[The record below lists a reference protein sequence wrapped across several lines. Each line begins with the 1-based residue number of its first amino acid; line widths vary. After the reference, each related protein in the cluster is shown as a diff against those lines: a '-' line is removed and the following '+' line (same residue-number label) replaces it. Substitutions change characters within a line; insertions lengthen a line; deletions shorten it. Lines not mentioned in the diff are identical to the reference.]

1 MSNFFIDRPI
11 FAWVIAIL
19 IMLGGVIAILN
30 LGVQSYPDIAPPQV
44 SISTRYPG
52 ASASTAEGS
61 VTQVIEQQLTGI
73 NNLLYFNSSTSADGR
88 VQITLTFQPG
98 TDPDIAAV
106 QTQNQVSRAEP
117 LLPQAVLQ
125 QGIIVAKANPD
136 TLMAIALISNNPAIG
151 RDRLNDIVASQVLN
165 PISRVQGVGTTRQ
178 FGAEYAMRIWLNPE
192 KMHGYGLSAT
202 QVLNAV
208 ESQNIQVAAGTLG
221 ADPAVKGW
229 GFTADVSGEGLFST
243 PQQFLN
249 IILRANP
256 DGTVVKLGDVATAN
270 FGPQNYG
277 FDTTYDGK
285 PIGAFAIQTLPG
297 ANGLTVAKAARAEM
311 ARLAVGFPQ
320 GVTWF
325 VPYDTTTFITISIQ
339 DVLKTLV
346 EALILVFAV
355 MLIFLQNFRATLIP
369 AVVIP
374 IALLGAFIGMDAM
387 GFTINQLTLFGMVMA
402 IGIVVDDAIVV
413 IENIERIMT
422 EQGLSPRDA
431 ARKGMGEISGAVV
444 AITAVLLAV
453 FVPSALQSGS
463 TGIIYRQFA
472 LTIAVSMFF
481 SAFLALTFTP
491 ALCANFLKPRHDE
504 QKNLLSRKFNEVF
517 GWTHRTYVSHV
528 THAVRHAP
536 RWMMVFVVVAVLA
549 GFLYVKLPGSFLP
562 QEDQGYLMAVVQLP
576 PGATKQRSEAV
587 MRQMWAVLQKDPSVE
602 NAMQIV
608 GFSFVGS
615 GENNGMAFIQL
626 KDWSKRKL
634 TAEELIPRLNA
645 QLHRDIRDASI
656 VVVNLPTVHGLGA
669 FGGFDMYLE
678 DVSGQGR
685 PALTRA
691 LKTVLAKAKQ
701 DKVLVNVRPNELPP
715 SPQLD
720 FNIDRVQA
728 ASMGLS
734 ATDVANAASLML
746 APTNVGQMFAEGRV
760 KFVMM
765 QAAAPFRMSQSAFND
780 FYTPSSTQTNPD
792 GTPAMIPISSVIHS
806 HWELV
811 SPSLSRFNGNPAVEV
826 VGDAAPGFQSGQAMD
841 AMQNIVTHDL
851 SHGFSFD
858 WTGQSFEE
866 AESSSGAAMLMGL
879 SILVVFLALAAL
891 YESWSVPIAVLL
903 IVPLTVLGTV
913 LFTMARGLADDVFFK
928 IGLVTVI
935 GLAAKNAILIIE
947 YAVAE
952 QKAGKTLREAVIDAA
967 RLRFRPILMTSFAF
981 ILGVFPLFIS
991 TGAGANAR
999 HAIGTGVIGG
1009 MLFATI
1015 FGLLLIPVFYVIVR
1029 RFVGDKLDGNG
1040 TPPALTDQGEEIKP
1054 FE

>member
-19 IMLGGVIAILN
+19 ITLGGVISIMS

-44 SISTRYPG
+44 SISASYPG

-61 VTQVIEQQLTGI
+61 VTEVIEQQLTGI
-73 NNLLYFNSSTSADGR
+73 DNLMYFSSSTSASGR

-98 TDPDIAAV
+98 TNPDIAAV
-106 QTQNQVSRAEP
+106 QTQNQVTRAEAR
-117 LLPQAVLQ
+117 LPQAVLQ

-136 TLMAIALISNNPAIG
+136 TLMAVALISNNPAID

-165 PISRVQGVGTTRQ
+165 PISRIEGVGTTRQ
-178 FGAEYAMRIWLNPE
+178 FGAEYAMRIWLDPA

-202 QVLNAV
+202 DILNAV
-208 ESQNIQVAAGTLG
+208 GAQNIQIAAGTLG
-221 ADPAVKGW
+221 GDPAVKGW
-229 GFTADVSGEGLFST
+229 GFAANVAGEGLFST
-243 PQQFLN
+243 PQQFLD

-270 FGPQNYG
+270 FGPQGYG

-297 ANGLTVAKAARAEM
+297 ANGLTVAKAVRAEM
-311 ARLAVGFPQ
+311 AKLAVGFPQ

-346 EALILVFAV
+346 EALVLVFAV

-374 IALLGAFIGMDAM
+374 IALLGAFMGMAMM

-422 EQGLSPRDA
+422 EQGLSPKEA

-453 FVPSALQSGS
+453 FVPSALQSGA

-491 ALCANFLKPRHDE
+491 ALCASFLKPEHENR
-504 QKNLLSRKFNEVF
+504 KNILYRKFNDLF
-517 GWTHRTYVSHV
+517 GWTHRTYLGHIA
-528 THAVRHAP
+528 HAVRHAP
-536 RWMMVFVVVAVLA
+536 RWMAVFVVVAVLA
-549 GFLYVKLPGSFLP
+549 GFLYTKLPGSFLP
-562 QEDQGYLMAVVQLP
+562 QEDQGYLMATVELP
-576 PGATKQRSEAV
+576 PGATKQRSEVV
-587 MRQMWAVLQKDPSVE
+587 MHQMWDVLRKDPAIDS
-602 NAMQIV
+602 AMQIV

-615 GENNGMAFIQL
+615 GENNGMAFIKL
-626 KDWSKRKL
+626 KDWGDRKY

-645 QLHRDIRDASI
+645 QFRKSIRDAAI
-656 VVVNLPTVHGLGA
+656 VVVNLPTVHGLGQ

-678 DVSGQGR
+678 DVSGLGR
-685 PALTRA
+685 PALDKA
-691 LKTVLAKAKQ
+691 LQTTLSKAAQ
-701 DKVLVNVRPNELPP
+701 DKVLVNTRPNQLPP

-720 FNIDRVQA
+720 FSIDRVQA

-734 ATDVANAASLML
+734 VTDVANAASLML

-780 FYTPSSTQTNPD
+780 FYTPSSTEKNPD
-792 GTPAMIPISSVIHS
+792 GTPAMIPISNVIHS
-806 HWELV
+806 KWELV
-811 SPSLSRFNGNPAVEV
+811 SPSLTRFNGNPAIEV
-826 VGDAAPGFQSGQAMD
+826 VGDAAQGYASGQAMD
-841 AMQNIVTHDL
+841 AIQDIVTRDL
-851 SHGFSFD
+851 PHGFNYDWAGESF
-858 WTGQSFEE
+858 QEV
-866 AESSSGAAMLMGL
+866 ESSSGASMLMAL

-891 YESWSVPIAVLL
+891 YESWSVPVAVLL
-903 IVPLTVLGTV
+903 IVPLTLLGTV

-947 YAVAE
+947 FAVAA
-952 QKAGKTLREAVIDAA
+952 QKEAKTLRSSVLEAA

-981 ILGVFPLFIS
+981 ILGVFPLFVS

-1015 FGLLLIPVFYVIVR
+1015 FGLLLIPVFYIVVR
-1029 RFVGDKLDGNG
+1029 RLAGDKLDGDSN
-1040 TPPALTDQGEEIKP
+1040 T
-1054 FE
+1054 

>member
-19 IMLGGVIAILN
+19 ITLGGVISIMS

-44 SISTRYPG
+44 SISASYPG

-61 VTQVIEQQLTGI
+61 VTEVIEQQLTGI
-73 NNLLYFNSSTSADGR
+73 DNLMYFSSSTSASGR

-98 TDPDIAAV
+98 TNPDIAAV
-106 QTQNQVSRAEP
+106 QTQNQVTRAEAR
-117 LLPQAVLQ
+117 LPQAVLQ

-136 TLMAIALISNNPAIG
+136 TLMAVALISNNPAID

-165 PISRVQGVGTTRQ
+165 PISRIEGVGTTRQ
-178 FGAEYAMRIWLNPE
+178 FGAEYAMRIWLDPA

-202 QVLNAV
+202 DILNAV
-208 ESQNIQVAAGTLG
+208 GAQNIQIAAGTLG
-221 ADPAVKGW
+221 GDPAVKGW
-229 GFTADVSGEGLFST
+229 GFTANVAGEGLFST
-243 PQQFLN
+243 PQQFLD

-270 FGPQNYG
+270 FGPQGYG

-297 ANGLTVAKAARAEM
+297 ANGLTVAKAVRAEM
-311 ARLAVGFPQ
+311 AKLAVGFPQ

-346 EALILVFAV
+346 EALVLVFAV

-374 IALLGAFIGMDAM
+374 IALLGAFMGMAMM

-422 EQGLSPRDA
+422 EQGLSPKEA

-453 FVPSALQSGS
+453 FVPSALQSGA

-491 ALCANFLKPRHDE
+491 ALCASFLKPKHENR
-504 QKNLLSRKFNEVF
+504 KNILYRKFNDLF
-517 GWTHRTYVSHV
+517 GWTHRTYLGHIA
-528 THAVRHAP
+528 HAVRHAP
-536 RWMMVFVVVAVLA
+536 RWMAVFVVVAVLA
-549 GFLYVKLPGSFLP
+549 GFLYTKLPGSFLP
-562 QEDQGYLMAVVQLP
+562 QEDQGYLMATVQLP
-576 PGATKQRSEAV
+576 PGATKQRSEVV
-587 MRQMWAVLQKDPSVE
+587 MHQMWDVLRKDPAIDS
-602 NAMQIV
+602 AMQIV

-615 GENNGMAFIQL
+615 GENNGMAFIKL
-626 KDWSKRKL
+626 KDWGDRKY

-645 QLHRDIRDASI
+645 QFRKSIRDAAI
-656 VVVNLPTVHGLGA
+656 VVVNLPTVHGLGQ

-678 DVSGQGR
+678 DVSGLGR
-685 PALTRA
+685 PALDKA
-691 LKTVLAKAKQ
+691 LQTTLSKAAQ
-701 DKVLVNVRPNELPP
+701 DKVLVNTRPNQLPP

-720 FNIDRVQA
+720 FSIDRVQA

-734 ATDVANAASLML
+734 VTDVANAASLML

-780 FYTPSSTQTNPD
+780 FYTPSSTEKNPD
-792 GTPAMIPISSVIHS
+792 GTPAMIPISNVIHS
-806 HWELV
+806 KWELV
-811 SPSLSRFNGNPAVEV
+811 SPSLTRFNGNPAIEV
-826 VGDAAPGFQSGQAMD
+826 VGDAAQGYASGQAMD
-841 AMQNIVTHDL
+841 AIQDIVTRDL
-851 SHGFSFD
+851 PHGFNYDWAGESF
-858 WTGQSFEE
+858 QEV
-866 AESSSGAAMLMGL
+866 ESSSGASMLMAL

-891 YESWSVPIAVLL
+891 YESWSVPVAVLL
-903 IVPLTVLGTV
+903 IVPLTLLGTV

-935 GLAAKNAILIIE
+935 GLAAKNVILIIE
-947 YAVAE
+947 FAVAA
-952 QKAGKTLREAVIDAA
+952 QKEGKTLRSSVLEAA

-981 ILGVFPLFIS
+981 ILGVFPLFVS

-1015 FGLLLIPVFYVIVR
+1015 FGLLLIPVFYIVVR
-1029 RFVGDKLDGNG
+1029 RLAGDKLDGDSN
-1040 TPPALTDQGEEIKP
+1040 T
-1054 FE
+1054 

>member
-19 IMLGGVIAILN
+19 IILGGLLAIMK
-30 LGVQSYPDIAPPQV
+30 LGVQSYPNIAPPQV
-44 SISTRYPG
+44 SITTRYAG

-61 VTQVIEQQLTGI
+61 VTEVIEQQLTGI
-73 NNLLYFNSSTSADGR
+73 NNLLYFSSSTSSDGR
-88 VQITLTFQPG
+88 VSITLTFKPG

-117 LLPQAVLQ
+117 LLPPAVLS
-125 QGIIVAKANPD
+125 QGIVVAKANPD
-136 TLMAIALISNNPAIG
+136 TLMAIALISNNPAIN

-165 PISRVQGVGTTRQ
+165 PISRVAGVGTTRQ

-192 KMHGYGLSAT
+192 KMHAYGLSAT
-202 QVLNAV
+202 SVINAV
-208 ESQNIQVAAGTLG
+208 EAQNIQVAAGTLG
-221 ADPAVKGW
+221 ADPAIEGQ
-229 GFTADVSGEGLFST
+229 GFTADVTGASLFST

-297 ANGLTVAKAARAEM
+297 ANGLSVAKAVRAEM
-311 ARLAVGFPQ
+311 AKLAVGFPQ

-325 VPYDTTTFITISIQ
+325 VPYDTTTFITISIR
-339 DVLKTLV
+339 DVLTTLV
-346 EALILVFAV
+346 EALILVFLV
-355 MLIFLQNFRATLIP
+355 MLVFLQNIRATLIP

-374 IALLGAFIGMDAM
+374 IALLGAFIGMEAM
-387 GFTINQLTLFGMVMA
+387 DFTINQLTLFGMVMA

-491 ALCANFLKPRHDE
+491 ALCVSFLKPANGKK
-504 QKNLLSRKFNEVF
+504 KNILARKFNDVF
-517 GWTHRTYVSHV
+517 GWTHRTYVGHV
-528 THAVRHAP
+528 GHAVRHAP

-549 GFLYVKLPGSFLP
+549 GFLYIKLPGSFLP
-562 QEDQGYLMAVVQLP
+562 QEDQGYLMATVELP

-587 MRQMWAVLQKDPSVE
+587 MRQMWAVLKKDPAIESV
-602 NAMQIV
+602 MQIV
-608 GFSFVGS
+608 GFSFIGS
-615 GENNGMAFIQL
+615 GENSGMAFIQL
-626 KDWSKRKL
+626 KDWDKRKL
-634 TAEELIPRLNA
+634 TAAELIPRLNA
-645 QLHRDIRDASI
+645 QLHKDVRDASI
-656 VVVNLPTVHGLGA
+656 IVVNLPTVHGLGQ

-685 PALTRA
+685 PALDKA
-691 LKTVLAKAKQ
+691 LQTVLAKAKP
-701 DKVLVNVRPNELPP
+701 DKVLVNVRPNQLPP
-715 SPQLD
+715 APQLD
-720 FNIDRVQA
+720 FTVNRVQA

-734 ATDVANAASLML
+734 VTDITNAIGLML
-746 APTNVGQMFAEGRV
+746 APTQVGQMFAEGRV
-760 KFVMM
+760 KFVML
-765 QAAAPFRMSQSAFND
+765 QAAAPFRMNQSAFND
-780 FYTPSSTQTNPD
+780 FYTPTGVGSASSGIALATATGSTSSSATTDPSPD
-792 GTPAMIPISSVIHS
+792 GMPAMVPISSVIDS
-806 HWELV
+806 HWALV
-811 SPSLSRFNGNPAVEV
+811 SPSLSRFNGNPAIEV

-841 AMQNIVTHDL
+841 AMQKIVTHDL
-851 SHGFSFD
+851 PHGFSFD

-866 AESSSGAAMLMGL
+866 VQSSSGASTLMAL

-891 YESWSVPIAVLL
+891 YESWSVPIAVIL
-903 IVPLTVLGTV
+903 IVPLTLLGTV
-913 LFTMARGLADDVFFK
+913 LFTMARGLANDVFFK

-947 YAVAE
+947 YAVAA
-952 QKAGKTLREAVIDAA
+952 QKDGKTLREAVVEAA

-981 ILGVFPLFIS
+981 ILGVLPLVVS

-1015 FGLLLIPVFYVIVR
+1015 FGLLLIPVFYVSVR
-1029 RFVGDKLDGNG
+1029 RVAGD
-1040 TPPALTDQGEEIKP
+1040 
-1054 FE
+1054 

>member
-19 IMLGGVIAILN
+19 ITLGGVISILG

-44 SISTRYPG
+44 SITASYPG
-52 ASASTAEGS
+52 ASADTAEGS
-61 VTQVIEQQLTGI
+61 VTEVIEQQLTGI
-73 NNLLYFNSSTSADGR
+73 DNLMYFSSSTSASGR

-98 TDPDIAAV
+98 TNPDIAAV
-106 QTQNQVSRAEP
+106 QTQNQVTRAEAR
-117 LLPQAVLQ
+117 LPQAVLQ

-136 TLMAIALISNNPAIG
+136 TLMAVALISNNPAID

-165 PISRVQGVGTTRQ
+165 PISRIEGVGTTRQ
-178 FGAEYAMRIWLNPE
+178 FGAEYAMRIWLNPA

-202 QVLNAV
+202 DILNAV
-208 ESQNIQVAAGTLG
+208 SAQNIQIAAGTLG
-221 ADPAVKGW
+221 ADPAVNGW
-229 GFTADVSGEGLFST
+229 GFTANVAGEGLFST

-270 FGPQNYG
+270 FGPQGYG
-277 FDTTYDGK
+277 FDTTFDGK

-297 ANGLTVAKAARAEM
+297 ANGLTVAKAVRAEM
-311 ARLAVGFPQ
+311 AKLQVGFPQ
-320 GVTWF
+320 GVSWF

-339 DVLKTLV
+339 DVLRTLV
-346 EALILVFAV
+346 EALVLVFAV

-374 IALLGAFIGMDAM
+374 IALLGAFMGMAIM

-422 EQGLSPRDA
+422 EEGLSPKEA

-453 FVPSALQSGS
+453 FVPSALQSGA

-491 ALCANFLKPRHDE
+491 ALCASFLKPEHENR
-504 QKNLLSRKFNEVF
+504 KNILYRKFNDLF
-517 GWTHRTYVSHV
+517 GWTHRTYLGHIA
-528 THAVRHAP
+528 HAVRHAP
-536 RWMMVFVVVAVLA
+536 RWMAVFVLVAVLA
-549 GFLYVKLPGSFLP
+549 GFLYTKLPGSFLP
-562 QEDQGYLMAVVQLP
+562 QEDQGYLMATVQLP
-576 PGATKQRSEAV
+576 PGATKQRSEVV
-587 MRQMWAVLQKDPSVE
+587 MRQMWDVLRKDPAIDG
-602 NAMQIV
+602 AMQIV

-615 GENNGMAFIQL
+615 GENNGMAFIKL
-626 KDWSKRKL
+626 KDWGDRKY

-645 QLHRDIRDASI
+645 ELKKDIRDAAI
-656 VVVNLPTVHGLGA
+656 VVVNLPTVHGLGQ

-678 DVSGQGR
+678 DVGGLGR
-685 PALTRA
+685 PALDQA
-691 LKTVLAKAKQ
+691 LQTTLSKAAQ
-701 DKVLVNVRPNELPP
+701 DKVLVNTRANQLPP
-715 SPQLD
+715 APQLD
-720 FNIDRVQA
+720 FTIDRVQA

-734 ATDVANAASLML
+734 VTDVANAASLML
-746 APTNVGQMFAEGRV
+746 APTNIGQMFAEGRV

-780 FYTPSSTQTNPD
+780 FYTPSSTEKNPD
-792 GTPAMIPISSVIHS
+792 GTPAMIPISNVIRTK
-806 HWELV
+806 WKLV
-811 SPSLSRFNGNPAVEV
+811 SPSLTRFNGNPAIEV
-826 VGDAAPGFQSGQAMD
+826 VGDAAPGYASGQAMD
-841 AMQNIVTHDL
+841 AIQNIVTRDL
-851 SHGFSFD
+851 PHGFNYDWAGESF
-858 WTGQSFEE
+858 QEV
-866 AESSSGAAMLMGL
+866 ESSSGAGMLMAL

-903 IVPLTVLGTV
+903 IVPLTLLGTV

-947 YAVAE
+947 FAVAA
-952 QKAGKTLREAVIDAA
+952 QKEGKTLRNAVLEAA

-1009 MLFATI
+1009 MLFATL
-1015 FGLLLIPVFYVIVR
+1015 FGLLLIPVFYIVVR
-1029 RFVGDKLDGNG
+1029 RLAGDKLDGDSNTSPG
-1040 TPPALTDQGEEIKP
+1040 HDA
-1054 FE
+1054 

>member
-19 IMLGGVIAILN
+19 ITLGGVISILH
-30 LGVQSYPDIAPPQV
+30 LGVQSYPDIAPPEV
-44 SISTRYPG
+44 SISTKYVG

-61 VTQVIEQQLTGI
+61 VTEVIEQQLTGI
-73 NNLLYFNSSTSADGR
+73 DNLLYFSSSTSSDGR

-98 TDPDIAAV
+98 TNPDIAAV

-136 TLMAIALISNNPAIG
+136 TLMAVALISDNPAIG

-165 PISRVQGVGTTRQ
+165 PISRIEGVGATRQ

-202 QVLNAV
+202 DVLNAM
-208 ESQNIQVAAGTLG
+208 EAQNIQIAAGTLG

-229 GFTADVSGEGLFST
+229 GFTADVAGEGLFST

-297 ANGLTVAKAARAEM
+297 ANGLTVAKAVRAE
-311 ARLAVGFPQ
+311 LAKLQVGFPQ

-346 EALILVFAV
+346 EALVLVFAV
-355 MLIFLQNFRATLIP
+355 MLIFLQNLRATLIP
-369 AVVIP
+369 AIVIP
-374 IALLGAFIGMDAM
+374 IALLGAFMGMSVM

-422 EQGLSPRDA
+422 EQGLSPREA

-491 ALCANFLKPRHDE
+491 ALCASFLKHERGNK
-504 QKNLLSRKFNEVF
+504 KNILSRKFNDLF
-517 GWTHRTYVSHV
+517 GWTHRTYIDHIG
-528 THAVRHAP
+528 HAVRHAP
-536 RWMMVFVVVAVLA
+536 RWMAVFVVVAVLA

-562 QEDQGYLMAVVQLP
+562 QEDQGYLMATVQLP
-576 PGATKQRSEAV
+576 PGATKQRSEVV
-587 MRQMWAVLQKDPSVE
+587 MRQMWGVLKKDPAIK
-602 NAMQIV
+602 NTMQII

-634 TAEELIPRLNA
+634 TADQLIPRLNA
-645 QLHRDIRDASI
+645 QLHKDIRDAKI
-656 VVVNLPTVHGLGA
+656 IVVNLPTVHGLGQ

-685 PALTRA
+685 MALDQA
-691 LKTVLAKAKQ
+691 LHTVQAKAAQ
-701 DKVLVNVRPNELPP
+701 DKVLVNVRPNQLPP

-720 FNIDRVQA
+720 FHIDRVQA

-734 ATDVANAASLML
+734 VTDVANAASLML

-765 QAAAPFRMSQSAFND
+765 QAAAPFRMSRSAFND
-780 FYTPSSTQTNPD
+780 FYTPSSTKKNPD
-792 GTPAMIPISSVIHS
+792 GTPAMIPISNVIQS
-806 HWELV
+806 KWQIV
-811 SPSLSRFNGNPAVEV
+811 SPSLARFNGNPAIEV
-826 VGDAAPGFQSGQAMD
+826 VGDAAPGFASGQAMD

-851 SHGFSFD
+851 PHGFSFD
-858 WTGQSFEE
+858 WTGQSFQEM
-866 AESSSGAAMLMGL
+866 ESSSGATMLMAL

-891 YESWSVPIAVLL
+891 YESWTVPVAVLL
-903 IVPLTVLGTV
+903 IVPLTLLGTV

-947 YAVAE
+947 YAVDA
-952 QKAGKTLREAVIDAA
+952 QKHGETLRDAVITAA

-1009 MLFATI
+1009 MLFATL

-1029 RFVGDKLDGNG
+1029 RMAGDNLDGGSLPAKPPG
-1040 TPPALTDQGEEIKP
+1040 TGPPDGP
-1054 FE
+1054 H

>member
-19 IMLGGVIAILN
+19 ITLGGVLAIMN
-30 LGVQSYPDIAPPQV
+30 LGVQSYPDIAPPEV
-44 SISTRYPG
+44 SVTARYPG

-61 VTQVIEQQLTGI
+61 VTEVIEQQLTGI
-73 NNLLYFNSSTSADGR
+73 DHLLYFSSSTSSNGR
-88 VQITLTFQPG
+88 VQITLTFEPG

-136 TLMAIALISNNPAIG
+136 TLMAVALVSNNPAID

-202 QVLNAV
+202 DVLNAV
-208 ESQNIQVAAGTLG
+208 QAQNIQIAAGTLG

-229 GFTADVSGEGLFST
+229 GFTANVAGEGLFST
-243 PQQFLN
+243 PQQFLD
-249 IILRANP
+249 IILRANS
-256 DGTVVKLGDVATAN
+256 DGTVVKLGDIATAS

-297 ANGLTVAKAARAEM
+297 ANGLQVAKAVRAEM
-311 ARLAVGFPQ
+311 AKLAVGFPQ
-320 GVTWF
+320 GVSWF
-325 VPYDTTTFITISIQ
+325 VPYDTTTFITISIN

-346 EALILVFAV
+346 EALVLVFAV

-369 AVVIP
+369 ALVIP
-374 IALLGAFIGMDAM
+374 IALLGAFIGMAAM

-422 EQGLSPRDA
+422 EQGLSARDA

-491 ALCANFLKPRHDE
+491 ALCASFLKPAEGRR
-504 QKNLLSRKFNEVF
+504 KNALARRFNQLF
-517 GWTHRTYVSHV
+517 DWTHHTYVGHV
-528 THAVRHAP
+528 AHAVRHAP
-536 RWMMVFVVVAVLA
+536 RWMVVFVVVAVLA
-549 GFLYVKLPGSFLP
+549 GFLYTKLPGSFLP
-562 QEDQGYLMAVVQLP
+562 QEDQGYLMATVQLP
-576 PGATKQRSEAV
+576 PGATKQRSEVV
-587 MRQMWAVLQKDPSVE
+587 MHQMWDVLKKDPAIE
-602 NAMQIV
+602 NTMQIV

-626 KDWSKRKL
+626 KDWGDRKY

-645 QLHRDIRDASI
+645 QLHKEIRDASI
-656 VVVNLPTVHGLGA
+656 VVVNLPTVHGLGQ

-678 DVSGQGR
+678 DVSGRGR
-685 PALTRA
+685 PALDRA
-691 LKTVLAKAKQ
+691 LQTVLAKGAK
-701 DKVLVNVRPNELPP
+701 DKVLVNVRPNQLPP
-715 SPQLD
+715 APQLD

-734 ATDVANAASLML
+734 VSDVANAASLML
-746 APTNVGQMFAEGRV
+746 APTQVGQMFAEGRV
-760 KFVMM
+760 KFVML
-765 QAAAPFRMSQSAFND
+765 QAAAPFRMSRDAFSQ
-780 FYTPSSTQTNPD
+780 FYTPSSTQKNPD
-792 GTPAMIPISSVIHS
+792 GTPAMIPISNVIHS
-806 HWELV
+806 RWEMV
-811 SPSLSRFNGNPAVEV
+811 SPSLSRFNGNPAIEV

-841 AMQNIVTHDL
+841 AMGNIVTHDL
-851 SHGFSFD
+851 PHGFSFD
-858 WTGQSFEE
+858 WTGQSFQEV
-866 AESSSGAAMLMGL
+866 ESSSGAPMLMAL

-891 YESWSVPIAVLL
+891 YESWSVPVAVLL
-903 IVPLTVLGTV
+903 IVPLTLLGTV

-947 YAVAE
+947 YAVAA
-952 QKAGKTLREAVIDAA
+952 QKEGKSLREATLEAS

-981 ILGVFPLFIS
+981 ILGVFPLFVS
-991 TGAGANAR
+991 SGAGANAR

-1015 FGLLLIPVFYVIVR
+1015 FGLLLIPVFYVVVR
-1029 RFVGDKLDGNG
+1029 RLAGDKLDGN
-1040 TPPALTDQGEEIKP
+1040 
-1054 FE
+1054 

>member
-19 IMLGGVIAILN
+19 ITLGGVISILH
-30 LGVQSYPDIAPPQV
+30 LGVQSYPDISPPEV
-44 SISTRYPG
+44 TISTKYVG
-52 ASASTAEGS
+52 ASASTADGS
-61 VTQVIEQQLTGI
+61 VTKVIEQQLTGI
-73 NNLLYFNSSTSADGR
+73 DNLLYFSSSTSSDGR

-98 TDPDIAAV
+98 TNPDIAAV

-117 LLPQAVLQ
+117 RLPQAVLQ

-136 TLMAIALISNNPAIG
+136 TLMAVALISNNPAIG

-165 PISRVQGVGTTRQ
+165 PISRIEGVGTTRQ

-202 QVLNAV
+202 DILNAV
-208 ESQNIQVAAGTLG
+208 GAQNIQVAAGTLG
-221 ADPAVKGW
+221 ADPAIKGW
-229 GFTADVSGEGLFST
+229 GFTADVAGAGLFST

-256 DGTVVKLGDVATAN
+256 NGTVVKLGDVATAD

-297 ANGLTVAKAARAEM
+297 ANGLTVAKAVRAE
-311 ARLAVGFPQ
+311 LAKLQVGFPQ

-339 DVLKTLV
+339 DVLKTLI
-346 EALILVFAV
+346 EALVLVFAV

-369 AVVIP
+369 AIVIP
-374 IALLGAFIGMDAM
+374 IALLGAFIGMAAM

-431 ARKGMGEISGAVV
+431 ARKGMGEISGAVI

-491 ALCANFLKPRHDE
+491 ALCASFLKPEHGNK
-504 QKNLLSRKFNEVF
+504 KNILSRKFNDLF
-517 GWTHRTYVSHV
+517 GWTHRTYIGHV
-528 THAVRHAP
+528 AHAVRHAP
-536 RWMMVFVVVAVLA
+536 RWMAVFVVVAVLA
-549 GFLYVKLPGSFLP
+549 GFLYIKLPGSFLP
-562 QEDQGYLMAVVQLP
+562 QEDQGYVMAMVQLP
-576 PGATKQRSEAV
+576 PGATKQRSEVV
-587 MRQMWAVLQKDPSVE
+587 MRQLWGVLKKDPAIES
-602 NAMQIV
+602 AMQII
-608 GFSFVGS
+608 GFSPVGS
-615 GENNGMAFIQL
+615 GENNGMAFIRL

-634 TAEELIPRLNA
+634 TAEQLIPRLNA
-645 QLHRDIRDASI
+645 QLHKAIRDAKI
-656 VVVNLPTVHGLGA
+656 VVVNLPTVHGLGQ

-685 PALTRA
+685 TALDQA
-691 LKTVLAKAKQ
+691 LHTVQAKAAQ
-701 DKVLVNVRPNELPP
+701 NKVLVNVRPNELPP
-715 SPQLD
+715 APQLD

-734 ATDVANAASLML
+734 VTDVANAVSLML

-765 QAAAPFRMSQSAFND
+765 QAAAPYRMSRSAFSD
-780 FYTPSSTQTNPD
+780 FYSPSSTHSNPD
-792 GTPAMIPISSVIHS
+792 GTPAMIPISNVIHS
-806 HWELV
+806 DWQTV
-811 SPSLSRFNGNPAVEV
+811 SPSLASFNGNPAIEV
-826 VGDAAPGFQSGQAMD
+826 VGDAAPGFASGQAMD
-841 AMQNIVTHDL
+841 AVQNIVTHDL

-858 WTGQSFEE
+858 WAGQSFEE
-866 AESSSGAAMLMGL
+866 AESSSGATTLMAL

-891 YESWSVPIAVLL
+891 YESWTVPVSVLL
-903 IVPLTVLGTV
+903 IVPLTLLGTV
-913 LFTMARGLADDVFFK
+913 LFSMARGLPNDVFFK
-928 IGLVTVI
+928 IGLITVI

-947 YAVAE
+947 YAVAA
-952 QKAGKTLREAVIDAA
+952 QKGGKTLRDSVLEAA

-981 ILGVFPLFIS
+981 ILGVLPLAVS

-1009 MLFATI
+1009 MLFATV
-1015 FGLLLIPVFYVIVR
+1015 FGLMLIPVFYVIVR
-1029 RFVGDKLDGNG
+1029 RFAGDKLDG
-1040 TPPALTDQGEEIKP
+1040 PKPAADGDGETIKR
-1054 FE
+1054 FD

>member
-1 MSNFFIDRPI
+1 MH
-11 FAWVIAIL
+11 
-19 IMLGGVIAILN
+19 
-30 LGVQSYPDIAPPQV
+30 
-44 SISTRYPG
+44 
-52 ASASTAEGS
+52 
-61 VTQVIEQQLTGI
+61 
-73 NNLLYFNSSTSADGR
+73 
-88 VQITLTFQPG
+88 ITLTFQPG
-98 TDPDIAAV
+98 TNPDIAAV
-106 QTQNQVSRAEP
+106 QTQNQVSRAEK

-136 TLMAIALISNNPAIG
+136 TLMAVALISSNPAIG

-165 PISRVQGVGTTRQ
+165 PISRIEGVGTTRQ
-178 FGAEYAMRIWLNPE
+178 FGAEYAMRIWLNPD

-202 QVLNAV
+202 DVLNAV
-208 ESQNIQVAAGTLG
+208 AAQNIQVAAGTLG

-243 PQQFLN
+243 PQQFLD

-270 FGPQNYG
+270 FGPQSYG
-277 FDTTYDGK
+277 FDTSYDGK

-297 ANGLTVAKAARAEM
+297 ANGLALAKAVRAEM

-339 DVLKTLV
+339 DVLKTLA
-346 EALILVFAV
+346 EALVLVFAV

-369 AVVIP
+369 AIVIP
-374 IALLGAFIGMDAM
+374 IALLGAFIGMAAL

-413 IENIERIMT
+413 IENIERLMT
-422 EQGLSPRDA
+422 EQNLSPKEA

-491 ALCANFLKPRHDE
+491 ALCASFLKPEHENR
-504 QKNLLSRKFNEVF
+504 KNLIYRKFNDLF
-517 GWTHRTYVSHV
+517 GWTHRTYVGHV
-528 THAVRHAP
+528 AHAVRHAP
-536 RWMMVFVVVAVLA
+536 RWMAVFVVVAVLA
-549 GFLYVKLPGSFLP
+549 GFLYTKLPGSFLP
-562 QEDQGYLMAVVQLP
+562 QEDQGYLMAMVQLP
-576 PGATKQRSEAV
+576 PGATKQRSEVV
-587 MRQMWAVLQKDPSVE
+587 MHQMWDVLNKEPAIKG
-602 NAMQIV
+602 AMQIV
-608 GFSFVGS
+608 GFSPVGS
-615 GENNGMAFIQL
+615 GENNGQVFIQL
-626 KDWSKRKL
+626 KDWSQRSL
-634 TAEELIPRLNA
+634 SAEELIPRLNA
-645 QLHRDIRDASI
+645 KLHEKIRDATV
-656 VVVNLPTVHGLGA
+656 VVVNLPTVHGLGQ
-669 FGGFDMYLE
+669 FGGFDMFLE

-685 PALTRA
+685 AALDQA
-691 LKTVLAKAKQ
+691 LQTVVNKAAQ
-701 DKVLVNVRPNELPP
+701 DKVLVNTRPNELPP
-715 SPQLD
+715 APQLD
-720 FNIDRVQA
+720 FGIDRVQA

-734 ATDVANAASLML
+734 VTDVANAASLML

-765 QAAAPFRMSQSAFND
+765 QAAAPFRMSGSAFND
-780 FYTPSSTQTNPD
+780 FYTPSSTQKNPD
-792 GTPAMIPISSVIHS
+792 GTPAMIPISNVIHS
-806 HWELV
+806 QWDLV
-811 SPSLSRFNGNPAVEV
+811 SPSLARFNGNPAIEV
-826 VGDAAPGFQSGQAMD
+826 VGDAAPGYASGQAMD
-841 AMQNIVTHDL
+841 AIQNIVMHDL
-851 SHGFSFD
+851 PHGFSFD
-858 WTGQSFEE
+858 WTGESFQEV
-866 AESSSGAAMLMGL
+866 ASSSGAGMLMVL

-891 YESWSVPIAVLL
+891 YESWSVPVAVLL
-903 IVPLTVLGTV
+903 IVPLTLLGTV

-947 YAVAE
+947 FAVAA
-952 QKAGKTLREAVIDAA
+952 QKEGKPLRDAVLEAS

-991 TGAGANAR
+991 SGAGANAR

-1015 FGLLLIPVFYVIVR
+1015 FGLLLIPVFYVVVR
-1029 RFVGDKLDGNG
+1029 RLLGDRLHG
-1040 TPPALTDQGEEIKP
+1040 TEGDPPH
-1054 FE
+1054 

>member
-19 IMLGGVIAILN
+19 ITLGGMISIMS

-44 SISTRYPG
+44 SISASYPG

-61 VTQVIEQQLTGI
+61 VTEVIEQQLTGI
-73 NNLLYFNSSTSADGR
+73 DNLMYFNSSTSASGR

-106 QTQNQVSRAEP
+106 QTQNQVTRAEAR
-117 LLPQAVLQ
+117 LPQAVLQ

-136 TLMAIALISNNPAIG
+136 TLMAVALISNNPAIG

-165 PISRVQGVGTTRQ
+165 PISRIEGVGTTRQ
-178 FGAEYAMRIWLNPE
+178 FGAEYAMRIWLNPA

-202 QVLNAV
+202 DILDAV
-208 ESQNIQVAAGTLG
+208 AAQNIQVAAGSLG
-221 ADPAVKGW
+221 GDPAVKGW
-229 GFTADVSGEGLFST
+229 GFTANVAGEGLFST
-243 PQQFLN
+243 PQQFLD

-270 FGPQNYG
+270 FGPQGYG

-297 ANGLTVAKAARAEM
+297 ANGLTVAKAVRAE
-311 ARLAVGFPQ
+311 LAKLQVGFPQ

-346 EALILVFAV
+346 EALVLVFAV

-374 IALLGAFIGMDAM
+374 IALLGAFIGMAVM

-422 EQGLSPRDA
+422 EQGLSPKEA
-431 ARKGMGEISGAVV
+431 ARKGMAEISGAVI

-453 FVPSALQSGS
+453 FVPSALQSGA

-491 ALCANFLKPRHDE
+491 ALCATFLKPEHEKR
-504 QKNLLSRKFNEVF
+504 KNILYRKFNDLF
-517 GWTHRTYVSHV
+517 GWTHRTYLGHIA
-528 THAVRHAP
+528 HAVRHAP
-536 RWMMVFVVVAVLA
+536 RWMMVFVVVALLA
-549 GFLYVKLPGSFLP
+549 GFLYTKLPGSFLP
-562 QEDQGYLMAVVQLP
+562 QEDQGYLMATVQLP
-576 PGATKQRSEAV
+576 PGATKQRSEVV
-587 MRQMWAVLQKDPSVE
+587 MQQMWDVLGKDPAIDS
-602 NAMQIV
+602 AMQIV

-615 GENNGMAFIQL
+615 GENNGMAFIKL
-626 KDWSKRKL
+626 KDWSDRKYS
-634 TAEELIPRLNA
+634 AEELIPRLNA
-645 QLHRDIRDASI
+645 QLRKDIRDAAI
-656 VVVNLPTVHGLGA
+656 VVVNLPTVHGLGQ

-678 DVSGQGR
+678 DVSGRGR
-685 PALTRA
+685 GALDQA
-691 LKTVLAKAKQ
+691 LQTTLSKAAQ
-701 DKVLVNVRPNELPP
+701 DKVLVNTRPNQLPP

-720 FNIDRVQA
+720 FSIDRVQA

-734 ATDVANAASLML
+734 VTDVANAASLML

-765 QAAAPFRMSQSAFND
+765 QAAAPFRMSRSAFND
-780 FYTPSSTQTNPD
+780 FYTPSSTEKNPD
-792 GTPAMIPISSVIHS
+792 GTPAMIPISNVIHS
-806 HWELV
+806 QWELV
-811 SPSLSRFNGNPAVEV
+811 SPSLTRFNGNPAIEV
-826 VGDAAPGFQSGQAMD
+826 VGDAAPGYASGQAMD
-841 AMQNIVTHDL
+841 AIQNIVTRDL
-851 SHGFSFD
+851 PHGFNYDWAGESF
-858 WTGQSFEE
+858 QEV
-866 AESSSGAAMLMGL
+866 ESSNGAAMLMAL

-891 YESWSVPIAVLL
+891 YESWSVPVAVLL
-903 IVPLTVLGTV
+903 IVPLTLLGTV

-947 YAVAE
+947 YAVAA
-952 QKAGKTLREAVIDAA
+952 QKEGKTLRDSVLDAA

-1009 MLFATI
+1009 MLFATL
-1015 FGLLLIPVFYVIVR
+1015 FGLLLIPVFYIVVR
-1029 RFVGDKLDGNG
+1029 RLAGDRLDG
-1040 TPPALTDQGEEIKP
+1040 D
-1054 FE
+1054 